1 MAYRLAAECTA
12 DAAHCEQSDFI
23 VEINEALGP
32 ETAALFTEVGFTDVR
47 IENDLNDRPRFVI
60 FRW

>member
-32 ETAALFTEVGFTDVR
+32 ETAQIYADAGFRDVEVIR
-47 IENDLNDRPRFVI
+47 DLSERDRFVS
-60 FRW
+60 FRR